1 VTVRDFAVI
10 FDKFSIDIMC
20 AVNYSQSNVIIIII
34 IIIIIIRINITCTI
48 HCNYRIAE
56 VL

>member
-1 VTVRDFAVI
+1 VTVRDFEVV
-10 FDKFSIDIMC
+10 FDKFSRMC
-20 AVNYSQSNVIIIII
+20 TINYSKSNVIIIIV

-56 VL
+56 TLQS